1 MNIGFDVN
9 ELQVIEPVSYEAN
22 KQRLL
27 TLITAISPELVLYE
41 SSDEMVLLEA
51 FAYEMTY
58 GDVRFNARM
67 RAALPAY
74 GKGESLDES
83 CLNFYGTTRL
93 QGESDKAF
101 YDRSLASLQASVT
114 TGSDDS
120 YIAHTKA
127 VDSRIT
133 HVYPYRSGEGETTI
147 VWYSAVESDAE
158 ELDTLQHAIE
168 AVLFSTKRRSLCAT
182 RQTVTRAEVV
192 TFDISLKLIVYS
204 VLKKDELIYE
214 AKEALRAFYKG
225 YPISYEVNLSKI
237 TSLVHLQGVAKVE
250 IVSPATDVVIGKE
263 QIGVLGEITI
273 VTEELQDV

>member
-1 MNIGFDVN
+1 MISEFDL
-9 ELQVIEPVSYEAN
+9 EKLKVIEEVSYVRN
-22 KQRLL
+22 KELL
-27 TLITAISPELVLYE
+27 IGLMKAISPEIVLYE
-41 SSDEMVLLEA
+41 TSDEMVLLEA
-51 FAYEMTY
+51 VAYAMTY
-58 GDVRFNARM
+58 GDEKFNARM

-74 GKGESLDES
+74 GKGASLDSS

-101 YDRSLASLQASVT
+101 YERSLASLQASVT

-147 VWYSAVESDAE
+147 VWYSATEKKEE
-158 ELDTLQHAIE
+158 ELTALQRAIE
-168 AVLFSTKRRSLCAT
+168 AVLFDTKRRSLCAT
-182 RQTVTRAEVV
+182 RQSVVRAEVV
-192 TFDISLKLIVYS
+192 NFDISLKVIVYS

-214 AKEALRAFYKG
+214 AKEALRTFYKD
-225 YPISYEVNLSKI
+225 YPIAYEVNLSKI

-263 QIGVLGEITI
+263 QIALLGEITI
-273 VTEELQDV
+273 VTEDLQDV